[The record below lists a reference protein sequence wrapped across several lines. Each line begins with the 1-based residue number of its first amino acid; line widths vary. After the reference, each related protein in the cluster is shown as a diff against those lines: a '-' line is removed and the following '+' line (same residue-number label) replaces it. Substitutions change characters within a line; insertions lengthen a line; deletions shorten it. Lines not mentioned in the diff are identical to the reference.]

1 MTKPELLK
9 ILGLPDAF
17 EGFRPIPSKLHG
29 WNGGIEILP
38 KLIAERR
45 PKFIIEVGAW
55 LGLSTL
61 VMAEALVKEQLPD
74 SCILT
79 IDTWLGSLEHWR
91 DENNSLGLQNG
102 FPTLYP
108 RFLSNVVNY
117 GYTNKIMPL
126 PMPSAI
132 GARYL
137 AHFKLKADLI
147 FLDGSHDEKDVWDD
161 LNGYNHR
168 HVAGLAG
175 ALARRKQQ
183 SGAAKRLPHAV
194 PALPLQRRQLRLHQ
208 QNYAA
213 PLALGD
219 RRAILGAF

>member
-161 LNGYNHR
+161 LNGYIGLLADGGVICGDDFQWPG
-168 HVAGLAG
+168 VAASVKKFCEEKGFSYTLTPG
-175 ALARRKQQ
+175 AETMYWQLQ
-183 SGAAKRLPHAV
+183 S
-194 PALPLQRRQLRLHQ
+194 
-208 QNYAA
+208 
-213 PLALGD
+213 
-219 RRAILGAF
+219 I